1 MNPNRKRK
9 NKPHNIFQKRIK
21 LVLLLFFLLFLATFF
36 LWGSRGFIRYIE
48 VSSEKEKLMKDIDRY
63 KMMKHKLDSEKVKLN
78 QNEYIEKVAREKY
91 NMIKPGEKVYKI
103 KTKAQ

>member
-1 MNPNRKRK
+1 
-9 NKPHNIFQKRIK
+9 
-21 LVLLLFFLLFLATFF
+21 LLFLAAFF
-36 LWGSRGFIRYIE
+36 LWGSRGFIRYIK